1 MHQVTIYGDIEQA
14 SVKPV
19 RVINRRKS
27 VQDEKDRLR
36 AELRALSVK
45 VPKDLGSASVEETRR
60 WVEVQKRCI
69 KLVGKDRASVPELR
83 TALDELSNF
92 SVIKFGGSK

>member
-1 MHQVTIYGDIEQA
+1 MQQLTIDGCVEYREE
-14 SVKPV
+14 KPV

-36 AELRALSVK
+36 QELRIASVK

-60 WVEVQKRCI
+60 WVESQKRAV
-69 KLVGKDRASVPELR
+69 KLLSKERASVPELR
-83 TALDELSNF
+83 TALDELVNYIVF
-92 SVIKFGGSK
+92 KFGGNK